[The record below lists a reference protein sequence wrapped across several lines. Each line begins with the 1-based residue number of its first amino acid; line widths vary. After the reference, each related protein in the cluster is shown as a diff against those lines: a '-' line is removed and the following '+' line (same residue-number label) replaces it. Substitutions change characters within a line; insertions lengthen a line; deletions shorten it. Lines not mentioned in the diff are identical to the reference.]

1 MGERDTV
8 WQEPGYDGIC
18 NYAQRITSC
27 FGLDGK
33 SGSKTEEEKRGGGG
47 VVHPNVKQDAEA
59 MKMMRVNFMC
69 DADFAAGR
77 KSSVVVF
84 ACIG

>member
-27 FGLDGK
+27 FGLDADVTHVACCLAAPPQGGHPR
-33 SGSKTEEEKRGGGG
+33 STSYIWRRSQVTGGGTGG
-47 VVHPNVKQDAEA
+47 VFHWRHRWILP
-59 MKMMRVNFMC
+59 
-69 DADFAAGR
+69 
-77 KSSVVVF
+77 
-84 ACIG
+84 